1 MKVFLLEEGQSC
13 LKVINIGFWFFCF
26 FFLNI
31 ALPLWVTLSPHFL
44 SFLSASPSLLLSVEW
59 PGFSCSTERPS
70 GSEPT
75 SQTHSSF

>member
-1 MKVFLLEEGQSC
+1 MKVFLLEEGHSC
-13 LKVINIGFWFFCF
+13 LKVINIGLWFFF
-26 FFLNI
+26 NI

-70 GSEPT
+70 GTEPT